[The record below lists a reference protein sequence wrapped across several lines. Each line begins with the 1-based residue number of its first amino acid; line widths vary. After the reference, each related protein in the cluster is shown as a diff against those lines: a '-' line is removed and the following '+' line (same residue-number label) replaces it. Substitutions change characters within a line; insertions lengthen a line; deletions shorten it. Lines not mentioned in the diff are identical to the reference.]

1 MITTIIIL
9 VLALLGSLYAN
20 LNLLRNFE
28 KSEEYVEN
36 LETWVDNF
44 SKTITNMNREI
55 KKIDSKGSF
64 EADDEVGYFYKEL
77 KRIINELNTL
87 GEEN

>member
-9 VLALLGSLYAN
+9 ILALLGSLYAN

>member
-1 MITTIIIL
+1 MIATIIIL
-9 VLALLGSLYAN
+9 ILALLGSLYAN

-77 KRIINELNTL
+77 KRIIGELNTL
-87 GEEN
+87 GEDN

>member
-9 VLALLGSLYAN
+9 ILALLGSLYAN

-55 KKIDSKGSF
+55 KKIDSKYEHLS
-64 EADDEVGYFYKEL
+64 EK
-77 KRIINELNTL
+77 KSPK
-87 GEEN
+87 